1 MPEKLKA
8 TTIYFPIDLLDRL
21 TAAAKEDQ
29 RSLTSYVV
37 RLLER
42 AVGTPTT
49 PLPRIAPTVKR
60 EEAERRSRVASG
72 LDHELAPWPSTDA
85 HEFVSRGQAA
95 QSAVDTAIAEAT
107 PPAERYSVR
116 PKRDGFRIWDM
127 EEGKLIAGTFP
138 TRQPAEVRCTELNAA
153 GVLKVNG
160 KWPASRT
167 RLGRAV

>member
-42 AVGTPTT
+42 AVAAIPDTRPPGNTLTRADAYHP
-49 PLPRIAPTVKR
+49 PKR
-60 EEAERRSRVASG
+60 PAATIVESNPGLNTEALES
-72 LDHELAPWPSTDA
+72 
-85 HEFVSRGQAA
+85 FVRRGQAA
-95 QSAVDTAIAEAT
+95 QSAVDTAIAEAA